1 MFNIFINDL
10 KERTECL
17 FTMSAVD
24 TKLCGQVYALSE
36 RVAIQRDLDRPKE
49 WTKTFLM
56 IFSKDKDLSSAPGK
70 EELLALIQAGDG
82 LLDEQLCWERSVALH
97 SQLVMSQQWAL
108 AVKVTNNILGCIGR
122 STASRRGK

>member
-24 TKLCGQVYALSE
+24 TKLRGQVYALSE

-49 WTKTFLM
+49 WTKTVLM
-56 IFSKDKDLSSAPGK
+56 MFSKDKNLSSAPGK

-82 LLDEQLCWERSVALH
+82 LLDEQICWERSVALH
-97 SQLVMSQQWAL
+97 SQLVMSQHWAL
-108 AVKVTNNILGCIGR
+108 AVKMTNNILGCIGR

>member
-10 KERTECL
+10 EKRTECL
-17 FTMSAVD
+17 FTMSVVD
-24 TKLCGQVYALSE
+24 TKLDGQVHACRE

-70 EELLALIQAGDG
+70 EEILALIQAGDG

-97 SQLVMSQQWAL
+97 SQLVMSQHWAL
-108 AVKVTNNILGCIGR
+108 AVKATNNILGCIGR